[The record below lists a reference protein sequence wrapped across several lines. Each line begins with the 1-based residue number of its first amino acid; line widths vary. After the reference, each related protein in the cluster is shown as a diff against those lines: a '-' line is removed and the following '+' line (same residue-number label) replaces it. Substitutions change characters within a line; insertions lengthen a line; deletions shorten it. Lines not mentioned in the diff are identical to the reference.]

1 MKKYIDHKFNTKIHI
16 CKYIRRKTKWYYHS
30 MKIGVFDSGL
40 GGLFTMKSVVKSLPE
55 YDYVY
60 LGDTKRLPYGSRS
73 HETIYEFLKEGVDF
87 LFSKNCALIIV
98 ACNTASAEAL
108 RTLQQEYLP
117 KKYPNKKV
125 LGMIVPIV
133 EECAQYKTVGL
144 IGTSA
149 TIASGAY
156 QKESARQGAKTKI
169 VGLPTPLLV
178 PIIEN
183 GEIGETRLVLESCM
197 NSGASKMMNIYFL
210 LTDLAVYT
218 LDSSYS
224 FLTRFLLRNI
234 EKIEIS
240 YKDENVLIHEIE
252 NIHEFSLPVSLT
264 EKIKEAAWKLGN
276 KSLVIEFV

>member
-1 MKKYIDHKFNTKIHI
+1 
-16 CKYIRRKTKWYYHS
+16 

-183 GEIGETRLVLESCM
+183 GETKWITPVLKEYIKKFA
-197 NSGASKMMNIYFL
+197 NK
-210 LTDLAVYT
+210 
-218 LDSSYS
+218 
-224 FLTRFLLRNI
+224 
-234 EKIEIS
+234 KIEA
-240 YKDENVLIHEIE
+240 LILGCTHYAIIKKEI
-252 NIHEFSLPVSLT
+252 
-264 EKIKEAAWKLGN
+264 A
-276 KSLVIEFV
+276 SLVPKKVTIISQDEIIPKKTKNYLIRHPEIAIELSRGKTREFFVTDITPTFQKTAKKWFGKGVILETATLGIRR